1 MKAVDIIIKHIEE
14 SGISQNEAARMAGM
28 SRQNFWDKLNKGN
41 PRFNSMERIMGA
53 FGYEIIIQGPYGIKP
68 GFDEARF
75 FETVRAENPSY
86 DMLDHIL
93 ESMDIIL
100 ITQKKPENSEK

>member
-41 PRFNSMERIMGA
+41 PRFNSMERIMAA
-53 FGYEIIIQGPYGIKP
+53 FGYEIIVKDTSGEDP
-68 GFDEARF
+68 GFDAKSF

-93 ESMDIIL
+93 EAMDVSLII
-100 ITQKKPENSEK
+100 QKKPENGEK